1 MEPVTADRGTRID
14 WRAVAR
20 GALVGFAVIVPVTIV
35 QAVLR
40 REVSDYD
47 NSGWR
52 YPLFVL
58 ILVAYLAAGWFAGRG
73 RIEEPFTYGTL
84 AGVGAL
90 VLWIPTRIVIWAVR
104 EDDRGLFT
112 GNKAALRPGQL
123 FGQLV
128 IAASLGMLGAWLS
141 GRRARRRT
149 GSAG

>member
-1 MEPVTADRGTRID
+1 MEPVTADRGTGID

-58 ILVAYLAAGWFAGRG
+58 ILLAYLAAGWFAGRS
-73 RIEEPFTYGTL
+73 RIDEPFTYGTL

-90 VLWIPTRIVIWAVR
+90 VLWIPTRVVIWAVR

-112 GNKAALRPGQL
+112 GSKAALRPGQV

-128 IAASLGMLGAWLS
+128 IAASLGMLGAWLA

-149 GSAG
+149 GSSS

>member
-1 MEPVTADRGTRID
+1 MSIE

-58 ILVAYLAAGWFAGRG
+58 ILAAYLAAGWFAART
-73 RIEEPFTYGTL
+73 RTDEPLTYGTL
-84 AGVGAL
+84 GGVGTL
-90 VLWIPTRIVIWAVR
+90 LLWIPTRIVIWAVR

-112 GNKAALRPGQL
+112 GDKAALRPGQL

-128 IAASLGMLGAWLS
+128 IAAAFGMLGGWAAA
-141 GRRARRRT
+141 RRARRVDAVR
-149 GSAG
+149 GKRG